1 MFDDVAP
8 LKVYGLKVSYF
19 TGKLEAY
26 LRYKRIPY
34 DFVPMTAH
42 DFTHKGRLKTG
53 AMQMPMVELPDGRWI
68 TDTTPI
74 IEWLESQYCESSII
88 PDDPLC
94 AFVARLIE
102 DYADEWLWRP
112 AMAYRWIHDQDAHLL
127 SHQISSVMGRDIS
140 VPAVLKRWNV
150 RRRQYKNF
158 VLRDGFNEV
167 TSEHIKNTY
176 IRLLDNLEGA
186 LSTRDFVMGDRLTLA
201 DIGLMGPL
209 FRNFAMDPTPSE
221 IMRER
226 APNVMAWVYR
236 VWAANTRKGA
246 PLPTEIP
253 EDLQPLLREIGET
266 HLVALNANARAWMSG
281 QKTHHVEVQ
290 GVVYEVLQTSV
301 YRAWCLEKLQAAY
314 EVLDIEAKATLDQLV
329 GTDGLVPELLKVE
342 GLETGYDPEGIAP
355 FLRRA
360 APVFPVVRD

>member
-53 AMQMPMVELPDGRWI
+53 AMQMPMVELPDGRWL

-88 PDDPLC
+88 PDDPFC

-127 SHQISSVMGRDIS
+127 SHQISSVMGRDIWA
-140 VPAVLKRWNV
+140 PTVLKRWNV

-176 IRLLDNLEGA
+176 IRLLDNLESP

-209 FRNFAMDPTPSE
+209 FRHFAMDPTPSE

-236 VWAANTRKGA
+236 VWAANTRTGA
-246 PLPTEIP
+246 PLPTAIP
-253 EDLQPLLREIGET
+253 EDLQPLFREIGET

-290 GVVYEVLQTSV
+290 GVVYEGLQTSA

-314 EVLDIEAKATLDQLV
+314 EVLDIEAKAELDQLV

-342 GLETGYDPEGIAP
+342 GLETGYDPEGFAP
-355 FLRRA
+355 FINRA
-360 APVFPVVRD
+360 TSVFPEVKG

>member
-1 MFDDVAP
+1 MFDDAAP

-74 IEWLESQYCESSII
+74 IEWLESQYCESSIL
-88 PDDPLC
+88 PDEPLC

-112 AMAYRWIHDQDAHLL
+112 AMVYRWIHDQDARLL
-127 SHQISSVMGRDIS
+127 SHQISSVMGRNIS
-140 VPAVLKRWNV
+140 VPAALKRWNV
-150 RRRQYKNF
+150 RRRQHKNF
-158 VLRDGFNEV
+158 VLRDGFTEA
-167 TSEHIKNTY
+167 TAEHIKNTY
-176 IRLLDNLEGA
+176 IRLLDNLEGP

-209 FRNFAMDPTPSE
+209 FRHFAMDPTPAE

-236 VWAANTRKGA
+236 VWAARSAKGVT
-246 PLPTEIP
+246 LPRRVP
-253 EDLQPLLREIGET
+253 DDLAPLLREIGET
-266 HLVALNANARAWMSG
+266 HLVALNANARAWISG
-281 QKTHHVEVQ
+281 HKTYTVEVQ
-290 GVVYEVLQTSV
+290 GVAYKSLQTSV
-301 YRAWCLEKLQAAY
+301 YRAWCLERLQAEY
-314 EVLDIEAKATLDQLV
+314 EELGVEAKAMLDQLV
-329 GTDGLVPELLKVE
+329 GTHGLVPELLKVE
-342 GLETGYDPEGIAP
+342 GLETGYDPEGFAP
-355 FLRRA
+355 FLSRA
-360 APVFPVVRD
+360 APVFPVVKE

>member
-176 IRLLDNLEGA
+176 IRLLDNLEGP

-209 FRNFAMDPTPSE
+209 FRHFAMDPTPAE

-266 HLVALNANARAWMSG
+266 HLVALNANARAWISG
-281 QKTHHVEVQ
+281 DSYYDVDIQ
-290 GVVYEVLQTSV
+290 GVPYTRLQTSV
-301 YRAWCLEKLQAAY
+301 YRAWCLEKLQAEY
-314 EVLDIEAKATLDQLV
+314 ERLESDAKGHLDQLV
-329 GTDGLVPELLKVE
+329 GTLGMVPELLKVQ
-342 GLETGYDPEGIAP
+342 GLETGYDPEGFAP
-355 FLRRA
+355 FISRA
-360 APVFPVVRD
+360 ASVFPAVKD

>member
-42 DFTHKGRLKTG
+42 DFTHKGCLKTG

-176 IRLLDNLEGA
+176 IRLLDNLEGP

-209 FRNFAMDPTPSE
+209 FRHFAMDPTPAE

-266 HLVALNANARAWMSG
+266 HLVALNANARAWISG
-281 QKTHHVEVQ
+281 DSYYDVDIQ
-290 GVVYEVLQTSV
+290 GVPYTRLKTSV

-314 EVLDIEAKATLDQLV
+314 ERLESDAKGHLDQLV
-329 GTDGLVPELLKVE
+329 GTLGMVPELLKVQ
-342 GLETGYDPEGIAP
+342 GLETGYDPEGFAP
-355 FLRRA
+355 FISRA
-360 APVFPVVRD
+360 ASVFPAVKD